1 MTCFLTQHLRD
12 MLETVRSCSVGAFR
26 SLRYRETDGRE
37 KDPHMQLP
45 VRPSILETKKKH
57 DITGIKSS
65 RAQAQLASPTPQ
77 HPPRETSGQTR
88 PGAVSRALCGNTPS

>member
-45 VRPSILETKKKH
+45 VRPSILETKKKTRH
-57 DITGIKSS
+57 HWYKIFPGTGSAGFS
-65 RAQAQLASPTPQ
+65 DSTASA
-77 HPPRETSGQTR
+77 S
-88 PGAVSRALCGNTPS
+88 